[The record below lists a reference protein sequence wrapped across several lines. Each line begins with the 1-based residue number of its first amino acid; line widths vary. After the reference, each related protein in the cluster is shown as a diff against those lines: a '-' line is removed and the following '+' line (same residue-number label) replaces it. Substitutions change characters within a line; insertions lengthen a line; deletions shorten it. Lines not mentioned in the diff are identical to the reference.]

1 MRRVATIVTAPAD
14 TPVSLAEVKAHCRVS
29 FSDDDTIMAIYIAS
43 AVASVEQFLQRKL
56 INQTWKMFL
65 DYWPQKIETQ
75 FGTLQSVTHVK
86 YTDVYGT
93 AATFFASSYTVDT
106 ASVPGRI
113 VLKDGESWPSVTLNE
128 VNPIEVQF
136 VSGYGATSA
145 SVPQDI
151 RNAVLMTAAH
161 LYENREPVIVGDMR
175 TVEPIEVPWTFKALL
190 APHRVPRWCV

>member
-14 TPVSLAEVKAHCRVS
+14 TPLSLTEVKAHCRVS
-29 FSDDDTIMAIYIAS
+29 FPDDDTILAIYLGS

-65 DYWPQKIETQ
+65 DYWPQKIEML
-75 FGTLQSVTHVK
+75 FGNLQSVTHVK
-86 YTDVYGT
+86 YTDVDETT
-93 AATFFASSYTVDT
+93 ATLSSSSYTVDT

-136 VSGYGATSA
+136 VTGYGATSA
-145 SVPQDI
+145 SVPQDV
-151 RNAVLMTAAH
+151 RNAVLLTTAH
-161 LYENREPVIVGDMR
+161 LYENREPVIIGEMR
-175 TVEPIEVPWTFKALL
+175 TVQPVEVPWTFKALL
-190 APHRVPRWCV
+190 SPHRVPRWCV